1 MEAKINVE
9 ENDVLNQFVKLLGQ
23 QGMGEQGKDFLE
35 LFRYVAAMQIQ
46 LTVITSE
53 LQGVREQLS
62 QLQGNQPKTVREH
75 LTDRIENFQKRIT
88 GTRNHLS
95 EVKNNLIGMAAQ
107 AIRTFLD
114 KGKAAMCKVIQGRIP
129 SVKKTLEG
137 CRKQMAYAMAD
148 CQKTVN
154 WMDSIGSEMKQIGNS
169 VSNMGRLLSGKDV
182 KEIQGENP
190 SVGLTRAINKM
201 LKNIMAGLQKNVNS
215 IGGALDKLDR
225 FSSRLEAR
233 VSVTDK
239 LSQTK
244 STAAQNKETP
254 VQVKNKE
261 MCM

>member
-1 MEAKINVE
+1 MEEKINVE

-62 QLQGNQPKTVREH
+62 QLQG
-75 LTDRIENFQKRIT
+75 I
-88 GTRNHLS
+88 
-95 EVKNNLIGMAAQ
+95 
-107 AIRTFLD
+107 
-114 KGKAAMCKVIQGRIP
+114 
-129 SVKKTLEG
+129 
-137 CRKQMAYAMAD
+137 
-148 CQKTVN
+148 N

-169 VSNMGRLLSGKDV
+169 VSNMGRLLSGKDA

-215 IGGALDKLDR
+215 IGRALDKLDR

-239 LSQTK
+239 LLQTK